1 VIVISPLVGS
11 LAVGGMNAILGG
23 LGASASSAAAQQD
36 YMNQRAFRGANAR
49 FAKWQAGFN
58 KKLTDANQ
66 QQNYW
71 QETVNYNQNLAYTKS
86 LRNYE
91 LLRSINQAKIV
102 EDTRAAAGADFIR
115 GSEAIGQAMSERSM
129 QDAVALRQYTIA
141 AVKARA
147 SIRARGQEG
156 ASIDRMVND
165 FARQVG
171 DYETITAINDGFRQR
186 QYTREQAGQV
196 AQYLSRYNSQPFYE
210 AQPYMD
216 PIAPFAPLPSLL
228 EAPAPT
234 FTGAGPS
241 GAATGLNVATGLMG
255 AVGAGLNVYG
265 QLNSWT
271 NSGRRP
277 GQGGA

>member
-1 VIVISPLVGS
+1 MIVISPLVGS
-11 LAVGGMNAILGG
+11 LAVGGFNALLGG
-23 LGASASSAAAQQD
+23 LGAGASNAAAQQD
-36 YMNQRAFRGANAR
+36 YLNQRAFQGANAK
-49 FAKWQAGFN
+49 FAQWQAGFN
-58 KKLTDANQ
+58 KRLTDANQ

-91 LLRSINQAKIV
+91 LLRSINQAKVV
-102 EDTRAAAGADFIR
+102 EDTRTAAGANFIR
-115 GSEAIGQAMSERSM
+115 GSEAMSQAMAERSM
-129 QDAVALRQYTIA
+129 QDAVALQQYTIA

-156 ASIDRMVND
+156 ASIDRLVND

-171 DYETITAINDGFRQR
+171 DYETITRINRGFQER

-196 AQYLSRYNSQPFYE
+196 AQFLSQYNSQPFYQ

-216 PIAPFAPLPSLL
+216 PIAPFAPLPALL

-234 FTGAGPS
+234 FTGARPS
-241 GAATGLNVATGLMG
+241 SAAAGLNVATGQLG
-255 AVGAGLNVYG
+255 SVQTGLNVYG

-271 NSGRRP
+271 NSGRRS
-277 GQGGA
+277 

>member
-1 VIVISPLVGS
+1 VIVISPLVGG
-11 LAVGGMNAILGG
+11 LAVGGLNAILGG
-23 LGASASSAAAQQD
+23 FGASANAAAAQQD
-36 YMNQRAFRGANAR
+36 YLDQRAFQGANAR

-58 KKLTDANQ
+58 KRLTDANQ

-91 LLRSINQAKIV
+91 LIRSINQAKVV
-102 EDTRAAAGADFIR
+102 EDTRTAAGANFIR
-115 GSEAIGQAMSERSM
+115 GSEAITQAMAERSM
-129 QDAVALRQYTIA
+129 QDAVALQQYTVA

-147 SIRARGQEG
+147 SVRARGQEG
-156 ASIDRMVND
+156 ATIDRLVND

-171 DYETITAINDGFRQR
+171 DYETITQINRRFQERQF
-186 QYTREQAGQV
+186 TREQAGMV
-196 AQYLSRYNSQPFYE
+196 AQFLSQYNSQPFYE

-234 FTGAGPS
+234 FTGAAPS
-241 GAATGLNVATGLMG
+241 GAAAGLNVATGLLG
-255 AVGAGLNVYG
+255 AAQTGLNVYSG
-265 QLNSWT
+265 LNSWA
-271 NSGRRP
+271 NSGRRD
-277 GQGGA
+277 